1 MVNVPTESIQRP
13 LSLQIGDQIG
23 IISTARKI
31 SEEELEFAK
40 SLFSNWGLKVVFG
53 DHLFC
58 KFHWKNNL

>member
-40 SLFSNWGLKVVFG
+40 SLFLIG
-53 DHLFC
+53 D
-58 KFHWKNNL
+58 